1 LVNSRRFAF
10 FRIQPPSFGCA
21 AHQARSLVV
30 STIFGRSRASPDQAA
45 EKQAELASI
54 AEQKRQQEAA

>member
-1 LVNSRRFAF
+1 VCRAPGPQLGGVD
-10 FRIQPPSFGCA
+10 
-21 AHQARSLVV
+21 
-30 STIFGRSRASPDQAA
+30 IFGRSRASPDEAA